1 MSMSPVVPAARSTVL
16 GERLFADLR
25 RETRAWLGGAG
36 GGRLHIQ
43 GLQPAARSLCIAS
56 CHLAAGDRASLV
68 VAPSSAD
75 AERMAADLR
84 LFLGEDESAPP
95 LQRRVSVLPGWEVG
109 IFEDRSPTRDAVAA
123 RVEALYQL
131 RFARGPIV
139 VTTAEALLLKV
150 PSRERVANSY
160 SYIVVGDEVDR
171 DALATRLTGW
181 GFHRVPMVED
191 RGEYAVRGDIVDVF
205 PSGYAQ
211 PIRIELFGDVVERLH
226 YFDVVDQRLAGSLEE
241 ALLLPVREF
250 DVEAASD
257 REVRRA
263 IEKRLHELDVDRD
276 ERDAILEGL
285 AAATL
290 FPGVERCL
298 PYLESDL
305 QTVADHLPANAI
317 VWLDAAGEVDGAL
330 DRIWTDI
337 ERRAAERRE
346 ERRFF
351 PPHESLY
358 ARPSQW
364 HHDCEKRRVVELE
377 ALDMLT
383 SDDRHKIAVR
393 CYRTEDLR
401 PTEGSKSS
409 TSFTRVAARV
419 RQWCDEGMQTVV
431 MASNQSRLQRLSGML
446 EGHGVSVRVTGEAFA
461 AIPAAPGTV
470 TAITGHLSEGF
481 RLPDERLVVISDSD
495 IFGAARRRATRRV
508 SVAQLLKNLD
518 ALKAGDF
525 VVHLDHG
532 VGRYNGLRHLQ
543 VAGTEGDYLHLE
555 YAGGDKL
562 YLPVDRINLV
572 QKYVGSDGAAPAL
585 DKLGGNSWETTK
597 KKTRESVLAMAREL
611 LSVYAARQ
619 LDERPPYGHADD
631 IYREFEARFPFEET
645 PDQRQAIDDAIAD
658 LAGNKPMDRLV
669 CGDVGYGK
677 TEVALRAAFLAAMN
691 GGQVAVLVPTTVL
704 AHQHSETFVKRF
716 AGYPVKIE
724 TLSRFRSAAEIKATL
739 DGMKKGSVDIV
750 IGTHRLLQKDVE
762 FRKLGL
768 LIIDEEHRFGVRHKE
783 RIKQLRTQVD
793 VMALTATPIPRT
805 LQMSLLGIRD
815 LSVIETPPVDRLA
828 IRTYVTRFD
837 DDTIREAILRERAR
851 DGQVFF
857 VHNRV
862 ENIDLMADHVR
873 RLVPEMRVGGAHGQ
887 MPEGQLEKVMLAFMH
902 GEMDVL
908 VCSAIVESGL
918 DIPRA
923 NTIIINRA
931 DHFGLAQLYQL
942 RGRVGRSHER
952 AYAYLMIPGEHII
965 SREAQKRLK
974 VLQELDDLG
983 GGFRLAAHDLEIRGA
998 GNLLGKQQSGQITA
1012 VGFELYTHMLEEA
1025 VMELR
1030 GQRRNINVEPEIQ
1043 LGFPAYIPETYIHD
1057 ETQRVA
1063 FYRRL
1068 AEIRSREEIDEIA
1081 TEMRERYGPVPPLV
1095 DTFLRVMELRR
1106 SLKICMVL
1114 RANRVGGSINL
1125 QFHPEAPVDI
1135 DRLLAVAQRQ
1145 PDRFKVSEDFQLRVR
1160 VVEQDWDGVVA
1171 EIQSVLQDLLP
1182 RPGATAR
1189 EENAAHD

>member
-1 MSMSPVVPAARSTVL
+1 MSQVVSTAASAALL
-16 GERLFADLR
+16 GERVFADLR
-25 RETRAWLGGAG
+25 RETRQWHDRPH
-36 GGRLHIQ
+36 GRLRIQ
-43 GLQPAARSLCIAS
+43 GLQPAARALCVAS
-56 CHLAAGDRASLV
+56 CHLALPARPSLV
-68 VAPSSAD
+68 IAPSPRD
-75 AERMAADLR
+75 AERMISDLR
-84 LFLGEDESAPP
+84 VFLGEDDAATP
-95 LQRRVSVLPGWEVG
+95 LQRRVSSLPGWETG
-109 IFEDRSPTRDAVAA
+109 IFEDRSPTREVVAA

-131 RFARGPIV
+131 RYGRAPIV
-139 VTTAEALLLKV
+139 VTTPEALLLRV
-150 PSRERVANSY
+150 PSRDKVASAHSY
-160 SYIVVGDEVDR
+160 LVEGDEVDR
-171 DALATRLTGW
+171 DELATRLTGW
-181 GFHRVPMVED
+181 GFHRVSMVED
-191 RGEYAVRGDIVDVF
+191 RGEFAVRGDIVDVF
-205 PSGYAQ
+205 PAGYAQ

-226 YFDVVDQRLAGSLEE
+226 YFDVVDQRLGAAIEE
-241 ALLLPVREF
+241 VLLLPVREF
-250 DVEAASD
+250 DVAAAAD
-257 REVRRA
+257 RDVRRA
-263 IEKRLHELDVDRD
+263 IEARLHELDVDRD
-276 ERDAILEGL
+276 ERETILEGL

-298 PYLESDL
+298 PYLEADL
-305 QTVADHLPANAI
+305 QTVADHLTDDTV
-317 VWLDAAGEVDGAL
+317 VWLDAAGEIDSAL
-330 DRIWTDI
+330 DRIWADV
-337 ERRAAERRE
+337 ERRAAERSD

-351 PPHESLY
+351 PPPEALY
-358 ARPSQW
+358 VHPTHWHRDSAR
-364 HHDCEKRRVVELE
+364 RRVVELE
-377 ALDMLT
+377 ALDMMS
-383 SDDRHKIAVR
+383 SDEHRKIAVR
-393 CYRTEDLR
+393 CYQTSDLR
-401 PTEGSKSS
+401 PEEGTKSS
-409 TSFTRVAARV
+409 TGFTRVAARI
-419 RQWCDEGMQTVV
+419 RQWSDEGMQTVI
-431 MASNQSRLQRLSGML
+431 MASSQARLQRLSGML
-446 EGHGVSVRVTGEAFA
+446 EHHALPVRVTNESFA
-461 AIPAAPGTV
+461 QVPLAPGTV

-481 RLPDERLVVISDSD
+481 RLPDERTVLVSDAD
-495 IFGAARRRATRRV
+495 IFGAARRRAARRL

-518 ALKAGDF
+518 ALKSGDY

-572 QKYVGSDGAAPAL
+572 QKYVGADGAAPAL
-585 DKLGGNSWETTK
+585 DKLGGTSWETTK

-611 LSVYAARQ
+611 LAIYAARQ
-619 LDERPPYGHADD
+619 LDERPAYGDADD
-631 IYREFEARFPFEET
+631 LYREFEARFPFEET
-645 PDQRQAIDDAIAD
+645 PDQRQAIEDTIAD
-658 LAGNKPMDRLV
+658 LAASKPMDRLV

-704 AHQHSETFVKRF
+704 AHQHSETFAKRF

-724 TLSRFRSAAEIKATL
+724 MLSRFRSPAEIKATL
-739 DGMKKGSVDIV
+739 EGLKKGSVDIV

-762 FRKLGL
+762 FKKLAL

-783 RIKQLRTQVD
+783 RIKQMRTEVD

-851 DGQVFF
+851 GGQVFF
-857 VHNRV
+857 IHNRV

-873 RLVPEMRVGGAHGQ
+873 RLVPEARIGVAHGQ
-887 MPEGQLEKVMLAFMH
+887 MPEGQLEKVMLRFMH
-902 GEMDVL
+902 GEIDVL

-918 DIPRA
+918 DIPNA

-1012 VGFELYTHMLEEA
+1012 VGFELYTQMLEEA
-1025 VMELR
+1025 VMDLR
-1030 GQRRNINVEPEIQ
+1030 GQRRNVNVEPEIQ
-1043 LGFPAYIPETYIHD
+1043 LGFPAYIPESYIHD

-1068 AEIRSREEIDEIA
+1068 AEVRGRDEIDEIA
-1081 TEMRERYGPVPPLV
+1081 TEMRERFGPVPPLV
-1095 DTFLRVMELRR
+1095 DTFLRVMDLRR
-1106 SLKICMVL
+1106 TLKVCMVV
-1114 RANRVGGSINL
+1114 RANRIAGAVNL
-1125 QFHPEAPVDI
+1125 QFHPEAPVDVE
-1135 DRLLAVAQRQ
+1135 RLIEIARRA
-1145 PDRFKVSEDFQLRVR
+1145 PERFKLSEDFQLRVR

-1171 EIQSVLQDLLP
+1171 EIQSVLQDLLQ
-1182 RPGATAR
+1182 RPATAPA
-1189 EENAAHD
+1189 EAKTANE